1 MEGIIV
7 MCAVSYFS
15 IKAMLLIIDC
25 KYKVLNV
32 VFHYEEITSD
42 IKEDH
47 DSQTASGKHWPKS
60 ANKVSSAMPIALKNA
75 EKNIPKL
82 QF

>member
-47 DSQTASGKHWPKS
+47 DSLAASGKHWPKS
-60 ANKVSSAMPIALKNA
+60 ANKVGV
-75 EKNIPKL
+75 
-82 QF
+82 

>member
-1 MEGIIV
+1 
-7 MCAVSYFS
+7 MCVVSYFS

-42 IKEDH
+42 LRDDH
-47 DSQTASGKHWPKS
+47 VANGKPPWTKPS
-60 ANKVSSAMPIALKNA
+60 NKVRTVNG
-75 EKNIPKL
+75 
-82 QF
+82 